1 MHYENVCS
9 QFETCWL
16 PAIKITHVRHSKRSR
31 KRQRRRKGWICQS
44 IKTRREIR
52 DVLVASHESNA
63 CSPFETCN
71 IVSGEESESRKRA
84 RTPRQSHVSV
94 HQTCQT
100 SARSGVSSCFT
111 FEVLKRQLKI
121 FLHEVLILYQLRKRQ
136 CAVSIYDRECRN
148 I

>member
-1 MHYENVCS
+1 MAFFHKKCLILCQCIFVMFAERLENKK
-9 QFETCWL
+9 TCAFFNWRNAL
-16 PAIKITHVRHSKRSR
+16 RKRSLLAGPSNIR
-31 KRQRRRKGWICQS
+31 ERWQS
-44 IKTRREIR
+44 LCLGVEI
-52 DVLVASHESNA
+52 VQASKVAS
-63 CSPFETCN
+63 
-71 IVSGEESESRKRA
+71 A